1 MPLIAILTGVV
12 LIAMILR
19 DAFETVILPRT
30 VVRLFSLSRMINRAV
45 WPFWSRRTAKSRN
58 EAKRERYLSFYGP
71 LTVIVMLA
79 VWAAA
84 LIFGFALVLYG
95 MGSPLHSAQHYI
107 TFVDDIYMSGTTLFT
122 LGLGDLI
129 PTSIVARVMLVIEAG
144 SGLGFLTVCIAY
156 LPVIYQAF
164 SRREAQ
170 ITLLDAWAGSP
181 SAATELLRR
190 LAANDSVPELDRFFH
205 EWERWCGELLE
216 AQISYPQLAYFR
228 SQHGR
233 QSWVSALTTAL
244 DVSALALTGIE
255 GVPVWNARLTFAIAR
270 HAAVDLS
277 QVIPAPAIESVRLRQ
292 ISNESIIATVQQAG
306 FTFTKGTDAAAQ
318 LQQYREMYEPFVAGL
333 SLALAMDLPP
343 WMRNPKFRDNWET
356 TPRKETDKHL

>member
-1 MPLIAILTGVV
+1 MRLIAILSGVV
-12 LIAMILR
+12 LIASILR

-30 VVRLFSLSRMINRAV
+30 VVRFFSLSRVINGMV
-45 WPFWSRRTAKSRN
+45 WPFWSRRTARSRN
-58 EAKRERYLSFYGP
+58 DARRERYLSFYGP

-79 VWAAA
+79 VWAGA
-84 LIFGFALVLYG
+84 LIFGFALILYG
-95 MGSPLHSAQHYI
+95 FGSPLHSDQRHI
-107 TFVDDIYMSGTTLFT
+107 TFVDDVYASGTTLFT
-122 LGLGDLI
+122 LGLGDVV
-129 PTSIVARVMLVIEAG
+129 PTSMVARVLMVIEAG
-144 SGLGFLTVCIAY
+144 SGLGFLTVGIAY
-156 LPVIYQAF
+156 LPVVYQAF

-181 SAATELLRR
+181 PAATELLRR
-190 LAANDSVPELDRFFH
+190 LAAADSVPELSRYFH

-277 QVIPAPAIESVRLRQ
+277 QVIPAPAIESTRLRQ

-306 FTFTKGTDAAAQ
+306 FRFTKGPGAAAQ
-318 LQQYREMYEPFVAGL
+318 LQVYREMYEPFVAGL
-333 SLALAMDLPP
+333 SSALAMDLPP
-343 WMRNPKFRDNWET
+343 WMRNTKYKDNWET
-356 TPRKETDKHL
+356 TPRKDTEKHL